1 MNDSKVMRLKIC
13 GMKHPQNIAEI
24 AALHPDYLGF
34 IFYEE
39 SKRYVGEDFDEA
51 LAYHLPKGIKKVGV
65 FVNATLK
72 YVCSTVERYGLDL
85 VQLHGE
91 ETPDYCRQL
100 RMKNIKV
107 IKVFSVGQ
115 TFDFSQLE
123 LYKPQCDYFLFDTK
137 GKEKGGNG
145 IVFNW
150 DILKQYDNEVPFFLS
165 GGLNLQNI
173 EKVKELSD
181 LNIVA
186 VDVNSGFEIEPALKD
201 VQQVQRLMEVLFKN

>member
-1 MNDSKVMRLKIC
+1 MNDGNVMQLKIC

-24 AALHPDYLGF
+24 AALNPDYLGF
-34 IFYEE
+34 IFYKK

-65 FVNATLK
+65 FVDATMEF
-72 YVCSTVERYGLDL
+72 VCSKVKRYGLDL

-91 ETPDYCRQL
+91 ETPDYCRDLQM
-100 RMKNIKV
+100 RNIIV

-123 LYKPQCDYFLFDTK
+123 PYKPHCDYFLFDTK

-145 IVFNW
+145 VTFNW
-150 DILKQYDNEVPFFLS
+150 DILKHYDNEVPFFLS
-165 GGLNLQNI
+165 GGLSLENI
-173 EKVKELSD
+173 ENVRTLSN
-181 LNIVA
+181 LNVVA
-186 VDVNSGFEIEPALKD
+186 IDVNSGFEIEPAFKD
-201 VQQVQRLMEVLFKN
+201 VQKVQRLIDVLSNK